1 MTFNVS
7 DGMNRSDI
15 RAASVGNE
23 WHLFTITADRTNH
36 AGKVYVDGVE
46 KAALDLSKLG
56 ENSLDTTFNI
66 IIGADGNK
74 GYGGAAVTI
83 DDLKIWKRSL
93 SNTEVKALSDS
104 YK

>member
-1 MTFNVS
+1 MAFVHNYC
-7 DGMNRSDI
+7 
-15 RAASVGNE
+15 
-23 WHLFTITADRTNH
+23 RTNH

-46 KAALDLSKLG
+46 KANLDITKLG
-56 ENSLDTTFNI
+56 ENSLDTAFNI

-74 GYGGAAVTI
+74 GYGGANVTV

-93 SNTEVKALSDS
+93 STTEVKALSDS